1 MEAKGKMA
9 SPVAQAGSLPCRRLV
24 VGGAPICNRKLISS
38 RARVARL
45 VPRSCQSK
53 SLNTND
59 GRAKSCSVVG
69 RGEATTKNSKLK
81 MWMSCFVLFK
91 SLAHVNLTA

>member
-38 RARVARL
+38 RARRTTRSPV
-45 VPRSCQSK
+45 VPVQVVEHQRRSCQIVLSR
-53 SLNTND
+53 
-59 GRAKSCSVVG
+59 RA
-69 RGEATTKNSKLK
+69 GEVTTKNSKLK
-81 MWMSCFVLFK
+81 MWMPCFVLFK
-91 SLAHVNLTA
+91 SLARVNLTA